1 MPRFVPS
8 INETVEQVLS
18 EVSGGLQVKTAAR
31 RPAAPPVNLPPMKKI
46 AEALRADKDPELTYD
61 VLHVV
66 KLAMVNDAVGP
77 LPRPELLPE
86 TGDSFSKGL
95 RKLANELR
103 VQDHEAHEQLL
114 AKGAH
119 ALKASRGLML
129 LRELVRE

>member
-18 EVSGGLQVKTAAR
+18 EVSGGLQIKTAAR
-31 RPAAPPVNLPPMKKI
+31 RPTAPAVNLPPLKKI
-46 AEALRADKDPELTYD
+46 AEALRQDKDPELTYD

-66 KLAMVNDAVGP
+66 KLAMMADAVGP
-77 LPRPELLPE
+77 LPAPELLPE

>member
-8 INETVEQVLS
+8 IDETVERVLS
-18 EVSGGLQVKTAAR
+18 EVSGELQVKTAAS
-31 RPAAPPVNLPPMKKI
+31 RPSPKQENLPPLKKI
-46 AEALRADKDPELTYD
+46 AQALREDTDPELTYD

-66 KLAMVNDAVGP
+66 KLAMIDDAVGP
-77 LPRPELLPE
+77 LPAPELLPE